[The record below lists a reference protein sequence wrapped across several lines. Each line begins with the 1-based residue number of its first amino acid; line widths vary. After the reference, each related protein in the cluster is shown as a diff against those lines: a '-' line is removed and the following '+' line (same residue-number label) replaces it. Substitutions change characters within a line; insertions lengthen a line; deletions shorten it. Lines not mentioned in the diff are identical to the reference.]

1 MVSFSLSIYFLHHC
15 NSFNF
20 IEENL
25 LVPKEKLKELFYE
38 IGIENLNRTGWYEQ
52 QFLKMAYSRICNNE
66 FYLIWDSDTFPIKP
80 VNMFE
85 NSNPIFDMKKE
96 HHSPY
101 FTTLSRLIP
110 DLQYSK
116 MSYISEHMLVKTEYM
131 KKLLN
136 EIENNNNLPGNLFW
150 EKIILSIDKND
161 ILLSGFSEFETYGSY
176 VDNRFPNVYK
186 HRNWYS
192 KRDAAR
198 FFGNIDNMEEKDFTW
213 LSKDY
218 DALSFENWDDYHE
231 KILELSNKSEIRRK
245 ISPKRFFKYYK
256 RIIKNKNI

>member
-1 MVSFSLSIYFLHHC
+1 
-15 NSFNF
+15 
-20 IEENL
+20 
-25 LVPKEKLKELFYE
+25 
-38 IGIENLNRTGWYEQ
+38 
-52 QFLKMAYSRICNNE
+52 
-66 FYLIWDSDTFPIKP
+66 
-80 VNMFE
+80 
-85 NSNPIFDMKKE
+85 
-96 HHSPY
+96 
-101 FTTLSRLIP
+101 
-110 DLQYSK
+110 
-116 MSYISEHMLVKTEYM
+116 MSYVSEHMIVKTEYM

-198 FFGNIDNMEEKDFTW
+198 FFGNIDNLEEKDFTW

-218 DALSFENWDDYHE
+218 DALSFENWDDYNE
-231 KILELSNKSEIRRK
+231 KILELSNKSEIQRK

-256 RIIKNKNI
+256 RIIKNKYI